1 MTEKTI
7 VPTGPGLTLDAL
19 TESAGREALRRADLL
34 ASWLASSAGRSVA
47 QVIPGLRTRQRSEI
61 QLDEAGVK
69 ARGWNDGLAG
79 YRRIHQGDALV
90 IGRYDEERAIY
101 FGPAFEGANGREP
114 RKLHIGIDI
123 YCDAGTEVIAP
134 IDGHVH
140 SFRNN
145 AAPKDY
151 GPTIILA
158 HGISAELEIYSLYG
172 HLSRDSL
179 VPLRPGDVITAGTP
193 FARLGRPDENGDWPP
208 HLHFQFIAD
217 LLGQSG
223 DFPGAARSSERGFW
237 TRLCPDP
244 RLFLGL

>member
-1 MTEKTI
+1 MTEPVRK
-7 VPTGPGLTLDAL
+7 
-19 TESAGREALRRADLL
+19 EALRRADLL

-47 QVIPGLRTRQRSEI
+47 EVIPGLRTRRRSEI

-79 YRRIHQGDALV
+79 HRRIHHGDDLV

-101 FGPAFEGANGREP
+101 FGPAFEASNGSEP
-114 RKLHIGIDI
+114 RRLHIGLDI
-123 YCDAGTEVIAP
+123 FCDAGTEVVAP
-134 IDGHVH
+134 IDAHVH

-158 HGISAELEIYSLYG
+158 HAIGAEFEFYTLYG

-179 VPLRPGDVITAGTP
+179 PRLRLGEVIAAGTP

-223 DFPGAARSSERGFW
+223 DFPGAASVGERGFW

-244 RLFLGL
+244 RSFLGL